1 MGTRA
6 DQNVPMPPPT
16 RAVLLDALGT
26 LIELESPFAPLQAA
40 LGGDLPLEQVERAM
54 RAEMAYYRAH
64 SHEADDPASLAALRE
79 SCAELLAREL
89 GREVPAET
97 MMSAIRFRAF
107 PEAHGALADL
117 RRRGVRLVCVSNWD
131 CTLPGLLD
139 ELGLAELLD
148 AVVVSALAGSRKPE
162 PEIFASALKR
172 AGCGPGE
179 ALHVGDSR
187 EEDLAG
193 ARGAGIRALLLQR
206 DPVST
211 EGYESAT
218 ITSLVEISDHL
229 AT

>member
-1 MGTRA
+1 
-6 DQNVPMPPPT
+6 MPPPT

-26 LIELESPFAPLQAA
+26 LIELESPFAPLQTA

-79 SCAELLAREL
+79 RCAELLAREL
-89 GREVPAET
+89 GREVPVET

-117 RRRGVRLVCVSNWD
+117 RRGGVRLVCVSNWD

-148 AVVVSALAGSRKPE
+148 AVVVSALVGFRKPE
-162 PEIFASALKR
+162 PEIFICGLER
-172 AGCGPGE
+172 AGCAPDE
-179 ALHVGDSR
+179 ALHVGDDP

-193 ARGAGIRALLLQR
+193 ARSAGIPALLLDR
-206 DPVST
+206 GLAST
-211 EGYESAT
+211 ERDEPAT